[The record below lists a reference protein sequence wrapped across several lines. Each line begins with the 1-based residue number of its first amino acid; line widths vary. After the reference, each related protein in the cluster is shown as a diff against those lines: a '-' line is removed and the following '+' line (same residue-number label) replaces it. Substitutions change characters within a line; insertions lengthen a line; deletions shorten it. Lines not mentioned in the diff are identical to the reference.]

1 MIILNEWIMPKPK
14 IMSDLETID
23 WFVLRIRF
31 QRVVIA
37 QKRLDKLNI
46 ESYLPMEIR
55 AVATKCGGE
64 CVKLMPIFSD
74 MLFVKTSFLRVKDI
88 CAVYKDMYYK
98 SEIIDGLKRAIRIP
112 EDQMT
117 TFREFITGNFE
128 NIDCKITKL
137 KSGEKIVV
145 KSGIFKGSKIVFKEE
160 RGKTKKEYKIEIN
173 GVEWRFSEEGLSENV
188 LSRI

>member
-1 MIILNEWIMPKPK
+1 
-14 IMSDLETID
+14 MSDLETID

-31 QRVVIA
+31 QRAVLA
-37 QKRLDKLNI
+37 QKRLEKPDI
-46 ESYLPMEIR
+46 ETYLPMEVR

-64 CVKLMPIFSD
+64 CVKLMPILSD
-74 MLFVKTSFLRVKDI
+74 MLFVKTSFRRVQEI
-88 CAVYKDMYYK
+88 CAAYKDMYYK
-98 SEIIDGLKRAIRIP
+98 SEVVDGFKRAIRIP

-117 TFREFITGNFE
+117 TFRDFIAGNFD

-145 KSGIFKGSKIVFKEE
+145 KSGMFKGSKVVFKEE
-160 RGKTKKEYKIEIN
+160 RGKIKKEYKVEIN
-173 GVEWRFSEEGLSENV
+173 GVDWRFSEEGISENL